1 MNEYPK
7 VVIKKKNIQ
16 VLIDYCLAENIE
28 FSVRNKPFSDVDLE
42 VELKISDIKKA
53 LVTGMFLRENRIELD
68 GTEAMKAAAVKKVA
82 SPRKSSKAE
91 DSNGEPAAEDMARME
106 EENGLFKAAD

>member
-7 VVIKKKNIQ
+7 VVTKKKNIQ
-16 VLIDYCLAENIE
+16 TLIDYCLIENIE
-28 FSVRNKPFSDVDLE
+28 FSVRNKPFSDNDLE

-68 GTEAMKAAAVKKVA
+68 SMETTTQKVA
-82 SPRKSSKAE
+82 VPKKASSKKSKGE
-91 DSNGEPAAEDMARME
+91 ESNGEASAEDMAKIE
-106 EENGLFKAAD
+106 EEESGLFKG